1 MTCPSSNQFSLFWD
15 KSSSIIR
22 LQQDAPLHAC
32 TGGSAG
38 IGKATALE
46 FDANGATVAVLGR
59 RLERLEAGVKQMK
72 HGFAVV
78 GDLTKEE
85 DMKRAMTEAI
95 DKMGGLDILIN
106 NGGVRGLVHAFLVL
120 ACMLAMMQTR

>member
-1 MTCPSSNQFSLFWD
+1 MQV
-15 KSSSIIR
+15 
-22 LQQDAPLHAC
+22 LQQLLLHAC

-59 RLERLEAGVKQMK
+59 RLERLEAVVKQMK
-72 HGFAVV
+72 HGVAIV

-106 NGGVRGLVHAFLVL
+106 NGGVRGLVHALL
-120 ACMLAMMQTR
+120 LRPCMHHSSGADK